1 MVTRL
6 LKRLQGP
13 RRNARAFTLVELLIV
28 MAIIAT
34 LLTVALPRYF
44 GSVDK
49 SKEVALKQSL
59 SVMRD
64 ALDKYYGDHAKYPES
79 LDELVEKRYIRNLPV
94 DPITERADTWTV
106 VEVPPDA
113 TVTGAVYDVRSGA
126 PGNAADGK
134 PYGEL

>member
-1 MVTRL
+1 MVTHL
-6 LKRLQGP
+6 LKRLQGS

-64 ALDKYYGDHAKYPES
+64 ALDKYYGDHSKYPDS
-79 LDELVEKRYIRNLPV
+79 LEELVEKRYIRSLPV
-94 DPITERADTWTV
+94 DPITERADTWTI
-106 VEVPPDA
+106 VEVPSDA
-113 TVTGAVYDVRSGA
+113 TVTGEVYDVRSGA
-126 PGNAADGK
+126 TGNAADGK
-134 PYGEL
+134 PYAEL

>member
-1 MVTRL
+1 MVKRFLERSNGTR
-6 LKRLQGP
+6 
-13 RRNARAFTLVELLIV
+13 RRGLGFTLVELLIV

-64 ALDKYYGDHAKYPES
+64 ALDKYYADHAKYPDE
-79 LDELVEKRYIRNLPV
+79 LEELVEQRYIRSLPV
-94 DPITERADTWTV
+94 DPLTERSDTWTI
-106 VEVPPDA
+106 VEVPPNA
-113 TVTGAVYDVRSGA
+113 GLKGSVYDIRSGA
-126 PGNAADGK
+126 EGNASDGT
-134 PYGEL
+134 PYAEL